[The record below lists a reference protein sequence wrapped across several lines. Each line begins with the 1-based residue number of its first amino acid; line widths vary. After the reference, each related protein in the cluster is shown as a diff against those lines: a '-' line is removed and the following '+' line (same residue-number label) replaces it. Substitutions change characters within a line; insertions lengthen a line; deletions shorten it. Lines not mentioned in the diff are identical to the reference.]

1 MRPSPDEVPARASAQ
16 GTKGDFMNFQAVRGT
31 SDLLPSDLKHWRR
44 IERRA
49 TAMAELYGYQ
59 EIRTPLF
66 EKADLFVKGL
76 GVMSGLVERDLWVFH
91 DKHGQKL
98 ALRPEMT
105 PSVVRAVLQHKM
117 HQEPEATKLYYNSPV
132 FLLGKEGGEPSRQSH
147 QFGLEILGVDNA
159 SADAE
164 LMSFAYDLCYGL
176 GFNEDE
182 ITIELNTLGCSKCR
196 AAFQDALREFCN
208 SRQGEL
214 CGSCKRKYRNHP
226 TWVLSCPEASCSA
239 LANVAPTTLG
249 YLCVDCKGHFN
260 QLKLTIKDLG
270 LNVVYNPRV
279 VRDNEYYSKSA
290 FRVSVLDRVVA
301 SGGRY
306 DRLFQDLGGSEIPAV
321 GIAFSVDELSALLP
335 VMEDVPE
342 ELDVSLWGEGE
353 ETSRFLV
360 TVCQKLRR
368 QGLRAEITHHP
379 KGPNPNARYQ
389 VRLLENE
396 LYRGR
401 AEVYDLY
408 RRQTERVAPEK
419 LSERLE
425 YLLGL
430 QTKAVAVESSHS
442 SNNGAGQS
450 SGSRRRLVRRTREQS
465 ERALEA
471 SSGKDDAG
479 DELLNEEQG
488 SDDADRGE
496 SLSSRRRRRRRRKR
510 NETSVNID
518 AVETDVFD
526 EETEPEAEAELE
538 EIAAEPTSEAGGSRG
553 RRRGRGRDRNRSH
566 ANDEVETTS
575 VQPVEDDY
583 ADEVA
588 EVQEPAG
595 RRGRSGRPERNQPAK
610 SNQNDGNHS
619 SRHPEPR
626 VESEP
631 SKTFIPRFLVGSTEV
646 IAPAPVMAVE
656 QKHSK
661 VSGPL
666 PTFNPGGAL
675 NWSVPNKAELV
686 SSPADDAGDDAQS
699 APRPY
704 ARSRGRRR

>member
-1 MRPSPDEVPARASAQ
+1 
-16 GTKGDFMNFQAVRGT
+16 MNFQAVRGT

-49 TAMAELYGYQ
+49 TAMADLYGYQ

-66 EKADLFVKGL
+66 EKADLFIKGL
-76 GVMSGLVERDLWVFH
+76 GVMSGLVERDLWIFH

-105 PSVVRAVLQHKM
+105 PSVVRAVVQHKM
-117 HQEPEATKLYYNSPV
+117 HQEPDATKLFYNSPV

-164 LMSFAYDLCYGL
+164 LMCFAYDLCYGL

-182 ITIELNTLGCSKCR
+182 IQIELNTLGCSKCR
-196 AAFQDALREFCN
+196 AAFQDALRDFCS
-208 SRQGEL
+208 SRQSEL
-214 CGSCKRKYRNHP
+214 CGGCKRKYRNHP

-260 QLKLTIKDLG
+260 QLKLVIKDLG
-270 LNVVYNPRV
+270 LNVTYNPRV
-279 VRDNEYYSKSA
+279 VRDNEYYCKSA

-306 DRLFQDLGGSEIPAV
+306 DGLFQDLGGTETPAV

-335 VMEDVPE
+335 VMEEAPD

-368 QGLRAEITHHP
+368 LGLRAEITHHP

-401 AEVYDLY
+401 AEIYDLY
-408 RRQTERVAPEK
+408 RRQTERVSPEK

-430 QTKAVAVESSHS
+430 QSKQTVSDNNQSSS
-442 SNNGAGQS
+442 SGHAGQS
-450 SGSRRRLVRRTREQS
+450 SGSRRRLVRRNREQA
-465 ERALEA
+465 ERANED
-471 SSGKDDAG
+471 SGIQDDG
-479 DELLNEEQG
+479 QDELLNEEQG
-488 SDDADRGE
+488 SDEAERGE

-510 NETSVNID
+510 NETSVSID
-518 AVETDVFD
+518 AIDTDVFD
-526 EETEPEAEAELE
+526 EEAEAETEVE
-538 EIAAEPTSEAGGSRG
+538 ETPQEVQGDAGGPRG
-553 RRRGRGRDRNRSH
+553 RRRGRGRDRNRS
-566 ANDEVETTS
+566 AVKDEVEIES
-575 VQPVEDDY
+575 PDIIEDAYPEDVQEAQDQPV
-583 ADEVA
+583 
-588 EVQEPAG
+588 
-595 RRGRSGRPERNQPAK
+595 RRGRTGRNERSLPEKNG
-610 SNQNDGNHS
+610 NVNHS
-619 SRHPEPR
+619 DRNRGASPQN
-626 VESEP
+626 ESEP
-631 SKTFIPRFLVGSTEV
+631 SKTFIPRFSLGGTAVL
-646 IAPAPVMAVE
+646 APAPAIASE
-656 QKHSK
+656 QGHSK

-666 PTFNPGGAL
+666 PTSNLSPAL
-675 NWSVPNKAELV
+675 NWSVPNKSQPEVATEDFNEAE
-686 SSPADDAGDDAQS
+686 AQA
-699 APRPY
+699 APRQY